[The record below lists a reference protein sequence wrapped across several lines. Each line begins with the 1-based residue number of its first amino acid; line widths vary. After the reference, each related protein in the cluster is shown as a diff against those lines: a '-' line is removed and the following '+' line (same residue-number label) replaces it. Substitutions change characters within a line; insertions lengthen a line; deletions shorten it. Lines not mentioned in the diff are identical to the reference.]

1 MVKSPEGGWPQTG
14 RVVPKVYALCTV
26 QPIIQPMFSSPA
38 SALAE
43 ALARAGA
50 LQRRRPNAG
59 LACHLL
65 AKAVPTNAPLP
76 SGGCAVR

>member
-1 MVKSPEGGWPQTG
+1 
-14 RVVPKVYALCTV
+14 
-26 QPIIQPMFSSPA
+26 MFSSPA

-65 AKAVPTNAPLP
+65 AKAVPTDAPLP

>member
-1 MVKSPEGGWPQTG
+1 
-14 RVVPKVYALCTV
+14 
-26 QPIIQPMFSSPA
+26 MFSSPA

-50 LQRRRPNAG
+50 LQHRHPNAG